1 MCSETLFVAIQLSF
15 LANLLPLTEK
25 CCHFFDLF
33 RLITQQEVNL
43 PGVRALAQRGLNYQ
57 TEVFLPGVERPIVD
71 SAYVVMPFQGRD
83 GEPTSTKTT
92 TTGTIGCL
100 ELCMYAEGSRHQEEI
115 IVTGTKVSV
124 LCVG

>member
-1 MCSETLFVAIQLSF
+1 MPA
-15 LANLLPLTEK
+15 EK

-33 RLITQQEVNL
+33 RLITGQEIRL
-43 PGVRALAQRGLNYQ
+43 PGVRALVQRGLNYHD
-57 TEVFLPGVERPIVD
+57 EVPLPSVECPIID
-71 SAYVVMPFQGRD
+71 SAYVVMPFQGDEGQEDSACEQPRA
-83 GEPTSTKTT
+83 

-124 LCVG
+124 SFPADCGVLLSEIRNLSWL